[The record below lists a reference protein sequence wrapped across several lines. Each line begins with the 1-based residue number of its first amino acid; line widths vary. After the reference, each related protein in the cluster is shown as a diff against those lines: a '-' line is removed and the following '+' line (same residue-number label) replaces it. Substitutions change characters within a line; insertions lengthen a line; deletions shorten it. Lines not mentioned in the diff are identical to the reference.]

1 MTKDL
6 QLSEFGSGGD
16 ITLVAND
23 LTLTEELLQMA
34 YIAMFGGNKEAS
46 TKGNELESEERLDWW
61 GNSLLWSQ
69 KPQKQMNSNTEQ
81 ILENVVLNSA
91 GRLEII
97 RAVEKDL
104 EFLSN
109 IAEVTVNV
117 SILTTDRLEI
127 AVDLKRLS
135 NLEEKRLQLIF
146 DNAVNAVIIDKEI

>member
-16 ITLVAND
+16 VTLAAND
-23 LTLTEELLQMA
+23 LILTEELLQMA
-34 YIAMFGGNKEAS
+34 YLAMFGGNKEAS

-69 KPQKQMNSNTEQ
+69 TPQKQMNSYTEQ
-81 ILENVVLNSA
+81 ILETVVLNSA
-91 GRLEII
+91 GRLEIK

-109 IAEVTVNV
+109 IAEVTVEV
-117 SILTTDRLEI
+117 SILTTDRVEI
-127 AVDLKRLS
+127 AVGLKRLS
-135 NLEEKRLQLIF
+135 NLEEKNLQLIF
-146 DNAVNAVIIDKEI
+146 DNAVNAVIIEKEI